1 MIEQFSIC
9 RRCKT
14 TLEATDTGFIA
25 AYCSKCDPNTQEQ
38 QKPTITRRII
48 GDATLYL
55 GDCYEVFQD
64 YSPDFDALVTD
75 PPYDFE
81 TSGGGRFRRNRTV
94 MDQIAENGLDNGFDV
109 ESLPLQ
115 IGKSAVFFCHND
127 QLPDL
132 LLVLRQRY
140 ERFAVCSWHKS
151 NPMPVANKH
160 YRPDT
165 EFYVHAWRKGGHP
178 VGDLRDLGRYVI
190 APVGKSIYNHPTS
203 KPLPLMEKIIRNV
216 QGDTILDPFMGS
228 GTTGIAALKYG
239 RKFIGIEKNPVFFE
253 EAVKRFI
260 EFDRQ
265 KCLF

>member
-1 MIEQFSIC
+1 MTEQFSIC
-9 RRCKT
+9 RRCKVVMDDCNVNYCPQC
-14 TLEATDTGFIA
+14 DTA
-25 AYCSKCDPNTQEQ
+25 NQSPERPAYAVKY
-38 QKPTITRRII
+38 I

-55 GDCYEVFQD
+55 GDCYEVFREF
-64 YSPDFDALVTD
+64 SPDFDALITD

-81 TSGGGRFRRNRTV
+81 TSGGGIFRRNRTV
-94 MDQIAENGLDNGFDV
+94 MDQIAENGLDKGFDL
-109 ESLPLQ
+109 EGLPLH

-190 APVGKSIYNHPTS
+190 APVGKSDFDHPTV
-203 KPLPLMEKIIRNV
+203 KPLAVMDKVVRNV
-216 QGDTILDPFMGS
+216 QGDIILDPFMGS
-228 GTTGIAALKYG
+228 GSTGIAALRAG
-239 RKFIGIEKNPVFFE
+239 RKFVGIEKNPKFFDI
-253 EAVKRFI
+253 AVRRVEDFYNNPSFGL
-260 EFDRQ
+260 EV
-265 KCLF
+265 

>member
-1 MIEQFSIC
+1 MTEI
-9 RRCKT
+9 
-14 TLEATDTGFIA
+14 
-25 AYCSKCDPNTQEQ
+25 
-38 QKPTITRRII
+38 ITRKI

-55 GDCYEVFQD
+55 GDCYEVFREF
-64 YSPDFDALVTD
+64 SPDFDALITD

-81 TSGGGRFRRNRTV
+81 TSGGGIFRRNRTV
-94 MDQIAENGLDNGFDV
+94 MDQISENGLDEGFDINAM
-109 ESLPLQ
+109 PLQ

-132 LLVLRQRY
+132 LAVLRERY
-140 ERFAVCSWHKS
+140 ERFAVCAWHKS

-203 KPLPLMEKIIRNV
+203 KPIPLMNKIIKNV
-216 QGDTILDPFMGS
+216 QGETILDPFMGS
-228 GTTGIAALKYG
+228 GSTGIACLMNG
-239 RKFIGIEKNPVFFE
+239 RKFIGIEKNPVFYE
-253 EAVKRFI
+253 EAVERFL

-265 KCLF
+265 KTLF